1 MRQTIWIVAAIA
13 ALAVGL
19 GEANAQGITAE
30 VRTWAGQ
37 TYRIS
42 EPSLEVL
49 YTILVKKEGAAAQGS
64 EATPAPTTGNRSPQ
78 LFGTAS
84 QISTFLDKQPD
95 PLQGNRQSESITLRK
110 DGGEVRVPLTDLT
123 SLTFTRQP
131 VRSTLPPYAATEHF
145 RYGAIAVLKDGSR
158 LEGDYVSLG
167 TTSLRGRTAQGKV
180 DIPWDQIE
188 SIRFTR

>member
-1 MRQTIWIVAAIA
+1 MWIVVAAIA

-19 GEANAQGITAE
+19 GEANAQGVTAE

-49 YTILVKKEGAAAQGS
+49 YTILIKKEGAVQGS
-64 EATPAPTTGNRSPQ
+64 ETAPAPTTGNRAPQ

-84 QISTFLDKQPD
+84 QISTLLDKQPD
-95 PLQGNRQSESITLRK
+95 PLQGNRQSESITLRL
-110 DGGEVRVPLTDLT
+110 DGGEVRVPLADLT

-131 VRSTLPPYAATEHF
+131 VRSALPPYVAAEHF
-145 RYGAIAVLKDGSR
+145 RYSSIAVLKDGSR
-158 LEGDYVSLG
+158 LEGDYVNLG
-167 TTSLRGRTAQGKV
+167 TTSLRGRTPQGKI
-180 DIPWDQIE
+180 DIPWEQIE